1 MQDYRRR
8 RAGRQD
14 VTRVGLGALGVLLL
28 ALVAFFAV
36 KGAWGMYAK
45 FAAASEA
52 DAASQVELETLK
64 SQVSQ
69 VGASAAALVSSRGVE
84 AGVRERYGVARPG
97 EGQIDIIRR
106 DATTTPPKTE
116 EPNIFVKIFR
126 ALFVW

>member
-1 MQDYRRR
+1 MQDYRKRR
-8 RAGRQD
+8 SSKQD
-14 VTRVGLGALGVLLL
+14 VMRAVLGALGVLLL

-36 KGAWGMYAK
+36 KAAWGMYGK

-52 DAASQVELETLK
+52 DAAAHADLDGLK
-64 SQVSQ
+64 KQYTQ
-69 VGASAAALVSSRGVE
+69 VGAAAEALSSDRGME
-84 AGVRERYGVARPG
+84 AGVRERYGVAKPG

-106 DATTTPPKTE
+106 EATTSAAAAD